1 MKRCFSA
8 ALLLGLLVFA
18 APGRAG
24 AASPGTGVAG
34 PVQLISQTPW
44 VKGAGPFQLHLAI
57 SAKDPA
63 RDRLEVLVF
72 GQLYDRSD
80 FQAAVKGRVNGYSY
94 YHPVVPLS
102 RLAPDPAGGV
112 DVTIPVNQPAPPG
125 APFSSLQISAGSGVY
140 PVQVQLARPNGAPEG
155 GPMTVFLVYS
165 GANNS
170 LPPLMVNLVVPFD
183 SPPAV
188 SASGRILPPGPAEAD
203 RLNRLAEALNADAN
217 VSASILAD
225 PMTLSA
231 IAAGAATG
239 TVGSGGT
246 GSSTVDRAIL
256 ANLAGSP
263 QNGLIETLPA
273 TYAPVALGDLDAA
286 GLAGEIGTQIAA
298 GASVINN
305 VFGARPT
312 NRTWVVDGPL
322 TGYTLQSLAA
332 QGVENLVVPDSD
344 LSALPAYA
352 TETTFAQRTALSYD
366 GTHVTVL
373 AADPGITADFASTEP
388 AVLAANQML
397 AELAMIQ
404 TETPGVI
411 RGVVALPPANWS
423 VSPSFVSTVLA
434 GLSGN
439 PLLKSVTTSQAFSQV
454 PVAKGDLA
462 RYLANPQPGPSAAA
476 AALDSEAKL
485 IQGARQDLSALGS
498 LLPGRP
504 ERLNDLTS
512 ELLIAESSVLSG
524 TQRAALLARIRTA
537 YDQVQHQ
544 INLPA
549 PTSITL
555 TSDKGQVPITILSS
569 SALRPRVQL
578 ELTSQRLIFQ
588 AFRPPGGRCSVPTP
602 TKEICTFDLLSQNTT
617 LKVPVESRSSGVFPL
632 IVELWSPDHS
642 LRLGYERDTV
652 RSTAVSNVG
661 IVLIAVAVLGLAI
674 WWARDVRRGRR
685 PRGMVPAPGA
695 EVSPA
700 SDPPNRNGRT
710 DVGPTRAMSPI
721 GDGNGPSR
729 SSGN

>member
-1 MKRCFSA
+1 VKRCFSA
-8 ALLLGLLVFA
+8 ALLLGLLVFTV
-18 APGRAG
+18 PGRAG
-24 AASPGTGVAG
+24 AASPGTGAAG

-125 APFSSLQISAGSGVY
+125 TPFSSLQISAGSGVY
-140 PVQVQLARPNGAPEG
+140 PVQVQLAGPNGAPEG
-155 GPMTVFLVYS
+155 DPMTVFLVYS

-170 LPPLMVNLVVPFD
+170 LPPLSVNLVVPFD

-188 SASGRILPPGPAEAD
+188 SASGRVLPPGPAEAD
-203 RLNRLAEALNADAN
+203 RLARLAEALNADAN
-217 VSASILAD
+217 VPASILAD

-231 IAAGAATG
+231 IASGAAAATAG
-239 TVGSGGT
+239 
-246 GSSTVDRAIL
+246 STVDRAIL
-256 ANLAGSP
+256 SNLAGSP
-263 QNGLIETLPA
+263 QDGLIETLPA

-286 GLAGEIGTQIAA
+286 GLAGEVGTQIAA

-305 VFGARPT
+305 VFGGRPT

-366 GTHVTVL
+366 GTHLSVL
-373 AADPGITADFASTEP
+373 AADPGITADFTSTEP
-388 AVLAANQML
+388 AVLAANHML

-411 RGVVALPPANWS
+411 RGVVALPPADWS
-423 VSPSFVSTVLA
+423 VSPDFVNTLLA

-439 PLLKSVTTSQAFSQV
+439 PLLRAVTTSQAFTQV
-454 PVAKGDLA
+454 PVAKGDLE
-462 RYLANPQPGPSAAA
+462 RFLANPQPGPSAAA
-476 AALDSEAKL
+476 AALNSEAKL

-504 ERLNDLTS
+504 DQLNDLTS

-524 TQRAALLARIRTA
+524 PQRAALLARVRAA

-544 INLPA
+544 INLPP

-555 TSDKGQVPITILSS
+555 TANQGQVPITILSS
-569 SALRPRVQL
+569 STLRPRVQL

-588 AFRPPGGRCSVPTP
+588 AFRPPGGHCSVPTP
-602 TKEICTFDLLSQNTT
+602 TKEICTFDLLNQNTT

-652 RSTAVSNVG
+652 RSTAVSGVG

-685 PRGMVPAPGA
+685 PKGMVPAPGA
-695 EVSPA
+695 EVPPA
-700 SDPPNRNGRT
+700 TDHPNGNGRK
-710 DVGPTRAMSPI
+710 DIGPTRAMSPI
-721 GDGNGPSR
+721 GDGDGPSR
-729 SSGN
+729 SPGN